1 MILGFEAYKQQVE
14 QLAGSL
20 DMGWDLIQVHYFPDG
35 EVKLTL
41 PAELP
46 EHVGLYCTLDRPNEK
61 LIELLLAADTA
72 REQGVGRLT
81 LIAPYLCYMR
91 QDKAFHPG
99 ESISQRSIGGFLGNL
114 FEVLIT
120 IDPHLHRI
128 RQLEQVIPDTEVITL
143 SATALMA
150 EFLQSRG
157 ITPLLLGPDAESE
170 QWVAAIAEPMGLDY
184 HVCSKIR
191 TGDHNVSISLP
202 TMDFVSRH
210 VVLVDDVVSSGET
223 LAVAARQCLQHGAER
238 VDVLV
243 THPLFAEQAME
254 HILQAGVT
262 AIWSTDSIIHKT
274 NTLSLTRLLS
284 EHLKF

>member
-1 MILGFEAYKQQVE
+1 V
-14 QLAGSL
+14 
-20 DMGWDLIQVHYFPDG
+20 
-35 EVKLTL
+35 
-41 PAELP
+41 
-46 EHVGLYCTLDRPNEK
+46 
-61 LIELLLAADTA
+61 
-72 REQGVGRLT
+72 
-81 LIAPYLCYMR
+81 
-91 QDKAFHPG
+91 
-99 ESISQRSIGGFLGNL
+99 NL
-114 FEVLIT
+114 FDLLIT

-143 SATALMA
+143 SATTLMA

-157 ITPLLLGPDAESE
+157 ISPLLLGPDAESE

-202 TMDFVSRH
+202 AMDFVSRH
-210 VVLVDDVVSSGET
+210 VVLVDDVASSGET

-274 NTLSLTRLLS
+274 NTLSLTRLIS
-284 EHLKF
+284 KHLKF